1 MNTPSIGVCI
11 LSLSTAA
18 AACGD
23 SLRPALCAPGDS
35 LVVSVTTFPIGRTPQ
50 FSWSPPCLMGE
61 IVVDSG
67 GFSGPNVWHLAAN
80 ANRALPPVRY
90 GSVPLGM
97 TQFSGPL
104 PLARG
109 AAYTVSV
116 WVWVSGTP
124 NSSLYWRAGV
134 ASFVP

>member
-11 LSLSTAA
+11 LCLSTAA

-23 SLRPALCAPGDS
+23 SLGPALCAPGDS
-35 LVVSVTTFPIGRTPQ
+35 LAVSVTTSSIGLPPL

-67 GFSGPNVWHLAAN
+67 GFSGPNVWHVISDS
-80 ANRALPPVRY
+80 NRVFPPVWY
-90 GSVPLGM
+90 GSVPEGAHLL
-97 TQFSGPL
+97 TAPQ

-109 AAYTVSV
+109 AVYTVSV
-116 WVWVSGTP
+116 WRWVSGTP

-134 ASFVP
+134 ASFAP